1 MGRMSICGSFS
12 TCLLAMLLS
21 NERSKEGN
29 KIRLASMANNKV
41 AETNAPK
48 ATVPPKLEI
57 MKTEKPKNST
67 MEV

>member
-1 MGRMSICGSFS
+1 MSICGSFN

-21 NERSKEGN
+21 KESSKEGN

-41 AETNAPK
+41 AETKAPK
-48 ATVPPKLEI
+48 ATVPPKLDI
-57 MKTEKPKNST
+57 MKTEKPKKST